1 MLLIID
7 AHCGQLTAES
17 NAVGSAAASSAEI
30 LEPRTTLPSMI
41 AFFIVCLWSGLR
53 PLNGFGS
60 DSPKLRV

>member
-30 LEPRTTLPSMI
+30 LEPRTTLPSMM
-41 AFFIVCLWSGLR
+41 AFFIVCL
-53 PLNGFGS
+53 
-60 DSPKLRV
+60 